1 MYSYEDLKQ
10 KIAIKCKNIG
20 ESELLLGYFS
30 RYGHYY
36 DSDEIPKKL
45 AYYDIS
51 EYKNSERLVMRDY
64 DPEYYH
70 NEGFQIIGIDQLAD
84 LYPQEIDVTSFI
96 SILMD

>member
-20 ESELLLGYFS
+20 ESELLMDYFS
-30 RYGHYY
+30 RYGHSY
-36 DSDEIPKKL
+36 DFAEIPKEQ

-51 EYKNSERLVMRDY
+51 EYKNSERLVMRDC
-64 DPEYYH
+64 DPHYYNH
-70 NEGFQIIGIDQLAD
+70 EGFQIIDIDQLAD